1 MIYKRISALFCCV
14 SAFLFSNNTSLMTM
28 AMPAATST
36 MTSTMTTTFT
46 TTSFSS
52 ISLPVVLLHG
62 VASEAANMNEM
73 SKWIQDSFEVKVFN
87 IEIGNGVKTSIYTSM
102 PTQLNELCQTIYAN
116 EKLKEGF
123 NFIGMSQGGLLARGY
138 VERCN
143 EFPVR
148 NLITLV
154 SPHGGTVLPDLNIN
168 MYSAF
173 SQEHL
178 SVSNYWRDPR
188 LLEEYLTVCC
198 YLPILNNELIKVAM
212 INITGDDDDDDDR
225 DHVDDFIDESI
236 INPFYM
242 DPVHMDPIHMDQRE
256 QMKSLDHFVMIWSP
270 YDDIVNP
277 PESAKFS
284 FFNEEF
290 EVVALEETE
299 LYKTDALGLKFL
311 ADNHKLHTY
320 ETNCTHVQHRDPI
333 CFNQLYPIFS
343 LYL

>member
-1 MIYKRISALFCCV
+1 MIYNYLKRM
-14 SAFLFSNNTSLMTM
+14 FLFALLSSRKTTTIYS
-28 AMPAATST
+28 MPAAAYTTT
-36 MTSTMTTTFT
+36 MTSTMSTTAY
-46 TTSFSS
+46 SS
-52 ISLPVVLLHG
+52 SSLPVVLLHG
-62 VASEAANMNEM
+62 VASEAENMNNLGN
-73 SKWIQDSFEVKVFN
+73 WISEEFDIKVFN
-87 IEIGNGVKTSIYTSM
+87 LEIGNGIKTSIYT
-102 PTQLNELCQTIYAN
+102 PLLVQLNELCQTIYAID
-116 EKLKEGF
+116 ELKEGF

-154 SPHGGTVLPDLNIN
+154 SPHGGTVLRDLTIN
-168 MYSAF
+168 MYTTF

-188 LLEEYLTVCC
+188 LLEEYLTICT
-198 YLPILNNELIKVAM
+198 YLPILNNEILKDTTKYDST
-212 INITGDDDDDDDR
+212 NSSEDDDDDR
-225 DHVDDFIDESI
+225 EDGDDFVEEIIYSI
-236 INPFYM
+236 HNN
-242 DPVHMDPIHMDQRE
+242 QKE
-256 QMKSLDHFVMIWSP
+256 QLKSLDHFVMVWSP

-277 PESAKFS
+277 AESAKFS

-290 EVVALEETE
+290 EVVALEDTE
-299 LYKTDALGLKFL
+299 LYKTDALGLKYL
-311 ADNHKLHTY
+311 KDENKLHTY